1 MPVPASM
8 KIAAIVLWI
17 AVLPSASL
25 HAQVTNPYFLN
36 GMASQDNCNC
46 YTLTQDGFNLSGAVW
61 NIFKIDL
68 NESFDF
74 KFSVYL
80 GSNDQQGADGIVFVL
95 QPIST
100 NIGSTGGGLGFSGVT
115 PSIGV
120 TIDTWQNSNNE
131 DPVYDHISIQK
142 NGDLNHSGS
151 NNLAGPVTALQ
162 GSDNI
167 EDGQWHLLRIEWN
180 PTSKVMRTSM
190 DGVERLSASVDLIN
204 SVFNGDPMVY
214 WGFTASTGGAKN
226 LQRFC
231 TALNPGIKSLNNIET
246 CFGKPIQFVDSSS
259 SFGKIVKWFWDLGDG
274 TTDTTQSP
282 PAHLYAAPGL
292 YDVKLNILGN
302 NGCLSDTFRLKV
314 TVGSDPFA
322 AIKFEPAEPCEGSP
336 VQLLDVS
343 SVAYGTV
350 NTWNWTVN
358 GSTYQTQSPTIAQ
371 GFPAGNYDVSLAVKT
386 QEGCISSPVAI
397 NIPVKA
403 VPKVDFTN
411 SLVCAGEEISLTGI
425 NQTPSL
431 SIDKWKWNFGNGEID
446 SSGQS
451 VQYTYPGGGSFN
463 TSLQAIAS
471 NGCASAIVQK
481 PVEVFQTDAFAGND
495 TIVALGQPFELK
507 GSGGVLYSWSP
518 PFGLSDPS
526 IANPVAILQQ
536 DATYFLTA
544 STPAGCE
551 SRDTINIRV
560 FKGPEIYVPSAFTP
574 NGDGLNDLV
583 TALPVGITFQYL
595 KIFDRWGKL
604 VFETTDPQK
613 GWDGRTG
620 SVIGSTGTYVWIARG
635 VEGSGKIYQKKGT
648 VTLIR

>member
-1 MPVPASM
+1 MPVPAIV
-8 KIAAIVLWI
+8 KIVLLFLI
-17 AVLPSASL
+17 VTLPYQL
-25 HAQVTNPYFLN
+25 TQAQVSNPYFLN

-61 NIFKIDL
+61 NIYKIDL
-68 NESFDF
+68 NEPFDF
-74 KFSVYL
+74 KFSVFL

-100 NIGSTGGGLGFSGVT
+100 NIGSVGGGLGFSGVT

-120 TIDTWQNSNNE
+120 TIDTWQNANNE

-142 NGDLNHSGS
+142 NGDLNHSGT

-162 GSDNI
+162 GKDNI

-180 PTSKVMRTSM
+180 PASKVMRTSM
-190 DGVERLSASVDLIN
+190 DGVERLSASVDLIKN
-204 SVFNGDPMVY
+204 VFNGDPMVY

-246 CFGKPIQFVDSSS
+246 CYGKPIQFADSSS

-274 TTDTTQSP
+274 TKDTTQSP
-282 PAHLYAAPGL
+282 PSHLYAAPGI

-322 AIKFEPAEPCEGSP
+322 AISFSPSEPCEAAP
-336 VQLLDVS
+336 IQLLDVS
-343 SVAYGTV
+343 AVTYGTV
-350 NTWNWTVN
+350 NNWNWTV
-358 GSTYQTQSPTIAQ
+358 GGLSFQTQNPTITQ
-371 GFPAGNYDVSLAVKT
+371 GLPAGSQNVSLSVKT
-386 QEGCISSPVAI
+386 KEGCISSPVTM
-397 NIPVKA
+397 NIAVKA
-403 VPKVDFTN
+403 VPKVNFSN
-411 SLVCAGEEISLTGI
+411 SLVCAGEEITLSGV
-425 NQTPSL
+425 NQTPLL
-431 SIDKWKWNFGNGEID
+431 SIDKWKWDFGNGNID

-471 NGCASAIVQK
+471 NGCASPVVQK
-481 PVEVFQTDAFAGND
+481 PVEVFQTNAFAGND
-495 TIVALGQPFELK
+495 TIVALDQPFELK
-507 GSGGVLYSWSP
+507 GSGGIIYNWSP

-526 IANPVAILQQ
+526 ISNPLATLQQ
-536 DATYFLTA
+536 DATYFLTV

-551 SRDTINIRV
+551 SKDTINIRV
-560 FKGPEIYVPSAFTP
+560 FKGPEIYVPTAFTP
-574 NGDGLNDLV
+574 NGDGLNDVV
-583 TALPVGITFQYL
+583 TALPVGVTFQYL

-604 VFETTDPQK
+604 VFETTDHRK
-613 GWDGRTG
+613 GWDGKTG
-620 SVIGSTGTYVWIARG
+620 SIVGSTGTYVWVTRG

-648 VTLIR
+648 LTLIR

>member
-1 MPVPASM
+1 MPVPAFVKVALLSL
-8 KIAAIVLWI
+8 IVS
-17 AVLPSASL
+17 LPFQFTQ
-25 HAQVTNPYFLN
+25 AQVTNPYFLN

-61 NIFKIDL
+61 NIYKIDL
-68 NESFDF
+68 NEPFDF
-74 KFSVYL
+74 KFSVFL

-100 NIGSTGGGLGFSGVT
+100 NIGSVGGGLGFSGVT
-115 PSIGV
+115 PSIGI
-120 TIDTWQNSNNE
+120 TIDTWQNANNE
-131 DPVYDHISIQK
+131 DPPYDHISIQK
-142 NGDLNHSGS
+142 NGDLTHTTP

-162 GSDNI
+162 GRDNI

-180 PTSKVMRTSM
+180 PTSKLLRTSM
-190 DGVERLSASVDLIN
+190 DGVERLSSTVDLIKN
-204 SVFNGDPMVY
+204 VFNGDPMVY

-231 TALNPGIKSLNNIET
+231 TALNPGIKSLDNIET
-246 CFGKPIQFVDSSS
+246 CYGKPIQFVDSSS

-274 TTDTTQSP
+274 TKDTTQTP
-282 PAHLYAAPGL
+282 PLHLYASPGI

-322 AIKFEPAEPCEGSP
+322 AISYLPSEPCEGAP
-336 VQLLDVS
+336 IQLLDVS
-343 SVAYGTV
+343 AVTYGTV
-350 NTWNWTVN
+350 NNWNWSV
-358 GSTYQTQSPTIAQ
+358 GGLSFQTQNPTITQ
-371 GFPAGNYDVSLAVKT
+371 GLPAGSQNVSLSVKT
-386 QEGCISSPVAI
+386 KEGCISSPVTI

-403 VPKVDFTN
+403 VPQVSFSN
-411 SLVCAGEEISLTGI
+411 SLVCAGEEITLSGV
-425 NQTPSL
+425 NQTPL
-431 SIDKWKWNFGNGEID
+431 LAIDKWKWDFGNGNMD

-471 NGCASAIVQK
+471 NGCASAVVQK
-481 PVEVFQTDAFAGND
+481 PVEVFETNAFAGND
-495 TIVALGQPFELK
+495 TIVALDQPFELK
-507 GSGGVLYSWSP
+507 GSGGIIYNWSP

-526 IANPVAILQQ
+526 IANPRATLQQ

-560 FKGPEIYVPSAFTP
+560 FKGPEIYVPTAFTP
-574 NGDGLNDLV
+574 NGDGLNDIV
-583 TALPVGITFQYL
+583 SALPVGVTFQYL

-604 VFETTDPQK
+604 VFETTDHRK
-613 GWDGRTG
+613 GWDGKTG
-620 SVIGSTGTYVWIARG
+620 SVIGSTGTYVWVTRG

-648 VTLIR
+648 LTLIR